1 MDDRE
6 GRVAEKS
13 KEGYLDRH
21 LSKRLKRNS
30 LGKDS
35 LVRKT
40 SVGKCSL
47 RDFQHER
54 EFYE

>member
-1 MDDRE
+1 MTEKE
-6 GRVAEKS
+6 GLQRQ
-13 KEGYLDRH
+13 GYLDRH

-40 SVGKCSL
+40 SVAKCSL
-47 RDFQHER
+47 WDFQHESK
-54 EFYE
+54 FYE

>member
-21 LSKRLKRNS
+21 LSKRLKRNI